1 MLVRSVT
8 PVLHAHP
15 PPPNHAQLASE
26 PQVGGAPVVFPKFMQ
41 QQSPSVL
48 EYAQRRHL
56 LVV

>member
-1 MLVRSVT
+1 MLT
-8 PVLHAHP
+8 